1 MRNYNKKSHHF
12 IYFLIISLLTSCSS
26 KSFVLKPY
34 QKSDIEIT
42 DNFSLEGKFKLSM
55 PDSKETGYFFLEK
68 TGSLIQMNIGKNY
81 LLPEEK
87 LLLDIRENLDINK
100 LTSNSNLE
108 GLNPQLNNINV
119 GDFVK
124 LILGYEINLSL
135 YAGLEVFRDFNED
148 EALPAKVRLKTTE
161 YELMI
166 LNKKIYE

>member
-1 MRNYNKKSHHF
+1 MRNYNKKSYYF

-26 KSFVLKPY
+26 TSFVLKPY

-55 PDSKETGYFFLEK
+55 PDSKETGYFFLKK
-68 TGSLIQMNIGKNY
+68 TGSLIKINIGKNY

-87 LLLDIRENLDINK
+87 LLLDIRDNLDINK
-100 LTSNSNLE
+100 LILKSNLD
-108 GLNPQLNNINV
+108 GLKTQLNTINA

-124 LILGYEINLSL
+124 LLLGYEIDVSL
-135 YAGLEVFRDFNED
+135 YADLEVFRDFNKD
-148 EALPAKVRLKTTE
+148 EAIPVKVRLKTTE
-161 YELMI
+161 YELII

>member
-1 MRNYNKKSHHF
+1 M
-12 IYFLIISLLTSCSS
+12 TSCSS
-26 KSFVLKPY
+26 TSFVLKPY

-55 PDSKETGYFFLEK
+55 PDSKETGYFFLKK
-68 TGSLIQMNIGKNY
+68 TGSLIQMSIGKNY

-87 LLLDIRENLDINK
+87 LLLDIRDNLDINK
-100 LTSNSNLE
+100 LISNSNLD
-108 GLNPQLNNINV
+108 GLNPHLNNINV

-124 LILGYEINLSL
+124 LILGFEIDLSL
-135 YAGLEVFRDFNED
+135 YASLEVFRDFNKD

-161 YELMI
+161 YELII